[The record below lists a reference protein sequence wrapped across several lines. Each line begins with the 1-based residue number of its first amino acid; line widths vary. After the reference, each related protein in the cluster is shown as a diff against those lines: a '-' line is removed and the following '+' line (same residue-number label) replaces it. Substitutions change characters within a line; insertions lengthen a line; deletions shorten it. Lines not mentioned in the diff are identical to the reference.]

1 MNHYIKY
8 IPFILIIIIVL
19 LSLSP
24 AFSQCSMCQ
33 ATNESSLEA
42 GSTNAEG
49 LNKGIMYLFFT
60 PYLIIGTVAY
70 FWWRARKKGQMA

>member
-1 MNHYIKY
+1 MNRYIKY
-8 IPFILIIIIVL
+8 LPFILIVIIVL
-19 LSLSP
+19 LSLSSLV
-24 AFSQCSMCQ
+24 AQCSMCQ